1 MTILDTIP
9 TFPETREINISDF
22 DLYEKWR
29 KENSSEMADTIFAN
43 LFIWSDSMPALL
55 SKLENILIV
64 TRIRNDQKK
73 IIYPIGKFDYE
84 NIIEKLIKIPQ
95 SIIKIPE
102 KSVEKLQQLGFK
114 IEEDRD
120 NFEYVYKYENLAEL
134 KGRGYD
140 GKRNNIK
147 SCLSKYDCI
156 YEKLTHNNCEDC
168 LKFHEK
174 WAATKPDQKK
184 ETKDEYSAVKKSLQY
199 FNELELIGGAIRIN
213 GQIEAFTIGGKI
225 NEKTA
230 IIHSEKAN
238 AKIPGLYQVINQWF
252 LINSLNNAGIEF
264 VNREQDLGIPGLRKA
279 KLGYHP
285 DHFIKKFCK
294 N

>member
-9 TFPETREINISDF
+9 AFPKTRKINISDF
-22 DLYEKWR
+22 ALYEKWR
-29 KENSSEMADTIFAN
+29 KENGSEMADTIFAN
-43 LFIWSDSMPALL
+43 LFIWSDSRPILFSKIDNAL
-55 SKLENILIV
+55 IIAG
-64 TRIRNDQKK
+64 IYDGQKK
-73 IIYPIGKFDYE
+73 FIYPIGKFDYE
-84 NIIEKLIKIPQ
+84 NMIEKLIKISPN
-95 SIIKIPE
+95 IIKIPE
-102 KSVEKLQQLGFK
+102 RAAEKLQQLGFK

-120 NFEYVYKYENLAEL
+120 NFEYVYKYEDLAEL
-134 KGRGYD
+134 KGRRYD
-140 GKRNNIK
+140 GKRHNIK
-147 SCLSKYDCI
+147 TCLSKYECI
-156 YEKLTHNNCEDC
+156 YEKLSHNNCEDC

-184 ETKDEYSAVKKSLQY
+184 ETQDEHLAVKKSLQY

-213 GQIEAFTIGGKI
+213 RQIEAFTIGGKI